1 MRFTGYYGSISLSMG
16 DAFTGCSTCISAS
29 CFTKKGFSRKVL
41 KEGLFEKQLHKTFG
55 MWKFFLKRGGGNFA

>member
-1 MRFTGYYGSISLSMG
+1 MFY
-16 DAFTGCSTCISAS
+16 
-29 CFTKKGFSRKVL
+29 KEGFSRKVL